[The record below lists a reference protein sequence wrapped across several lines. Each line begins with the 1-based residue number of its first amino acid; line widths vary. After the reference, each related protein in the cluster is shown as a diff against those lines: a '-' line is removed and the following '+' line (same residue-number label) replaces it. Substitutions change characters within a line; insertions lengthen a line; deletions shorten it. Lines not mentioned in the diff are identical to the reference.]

1 MQGQKK
7 LRDIKS
13 EDLKSKCQ
21 RNYHI
26 HVYYIIT
33 FKSKTL
39 FQVPVLDFSFNFHI
53 ES

>member
-33 FKSKTL
+33 FKM
-39 FQVPVLDFSFNFHI
+39 LDFSFNFHI